1 MPEAIGLPGLT
12 YDLWNEI
19 IEDVIDSHAPLF
31 EAMHQAADEFKLSK
45 EIVEELKLKGVKEI
59 KKEPWHFMLAIE
71 LHADE
76 IGGFRISLFSS
87 EDLEA
92 FWLIKS
98 KASADHGLAP
108 EDLEGFE
115 IEHGLEMDEEVFE
128 GIEETYGISAE
139 AHADGVV
146 FELLLFDSQD
156 IDNSMQNEGAWDE
169 EA

>member
-1 MPEAIGLPGLT
+1 
-12 YDLWNEI
+12 
-19 IEDVIDSHAPLF
+19 
-31 EAMHQAADEFKLSK
+31 MHQAADEIKISK
-45 EIVEELKLKGVKEI
+45 EIVEELRLKGKKEI
-59 KKEPWHFMLAIE
+59 ERDSWHFTLAIE

-98 KASADHGLAP
+98 EAAADRGFTT